1 MNEYETYI
9 DTIDEIEN
17 RVVDD
22 DKFPVV
28 KDNRIKMICRM
39 ILEFMNI
46 VINYLMN
53 INIDAS
59 EKDK

>member
-9 DTIDEIEN
+9 ETIDEIEN

-28 KDNRIKMICRM
+28 KDNRIKIICRM
-39 ILEFMNI
+39 ILEFI
-46 VINYLMN
+46 KIIINYLMN

-59 EKDK
+59 EKEK